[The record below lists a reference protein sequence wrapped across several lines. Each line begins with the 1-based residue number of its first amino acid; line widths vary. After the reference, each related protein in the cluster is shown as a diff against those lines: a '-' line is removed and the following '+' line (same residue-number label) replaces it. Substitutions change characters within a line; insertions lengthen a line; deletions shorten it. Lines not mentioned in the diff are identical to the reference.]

1 MVDWWLVS
9 DSPVNETVWGES
21 WYMSHIE
28 LYWLSYRMRQT
39 SVLNAVHVNG
49 VAGVGVVIA
58 GHTHPVLYN
67 TQ

>member
-1 MVDWWLVS
+1 
-9 DSPVNETVWGES
+9 
-21 WYMSHIE
+21 MSHIE
-28 LYWLSYRMRQT
+28 LYWLSYHVRQT

-58 GHTHPVLYN
+58 GHTHSVLYN